1 MLKEREAQRHA
12 QRQVFVGTEKEKKTG
27 TEIDK
32 QTERHRDTE

>member
-1 MLKEREAQRHA
+1 MLKEREA
-12 QRQVFVGTEKEKKTG
+12 QRQVFVGTEEEKTG